1 MKKIISKIEIRFN
14 DVDIYGHINN
24 AIYLSYLEQARIY
37 FFNEL
42 IGKDHN
48 WMEEGIIVANVN
60 INYLKPIV
68 FGQYIIGEVWLDEI
82 GNKSFKLAYKLYQND
97 VEMSNATTTMV
108 CMNFIERKSIAFPE
122 KWKKIFY
129 S

>member
-24 AIYLSYLEQARIY
+24 AIYLSYLEQARIS

-97 VEMSNATTTMV
+97 IEMSNATTTMV
-108 CMNFIERKSIAFPE
+108 CMNFIERTSIAFPE